1 MEEEQIV
8 IGKGTWIDKVA
19 DTLIKREKK
28 LGRNLGLIR
37 VESGLGASGIPHIG
51 SMADAV
57 RAYGIALALQNF
69 GFRSELV
76 AYSDDMD
83 GLRKIPQGLPNWLQD
98 HIAKPVSTIPDP
110 FGSCH
115 SSYGMHMSSLLLD
128 GLDKAGI
135 KYHFQSGSDSY
146 KKGTLVNQIDTIL
159 KSTLKIGQKIAEF
172 VGQDKYTEVL
182 PYFPI
187 CRNCGRLY
195 TAVAQQYLPDER
207 RVTYICKGGKIGK
220 EEIKGC
226 GNKGEA
232 DITKGEGKLAWKVE
246 FAARWQALD
255 IRFEAYGKDIM
266 DSVRVNDWIADEILG
281 YPHPLHVKYEM
292 FLDKAGKKISKSS
305 GNVLTPQMWLRYGTP
320 ESILL
325 LLFKRIA
332 GTRHVGLDDVPALMD
347 EYDYYEDVYFGKV
360 NEDNTAKLTKIKGI
374 YEYINKLH
382 PPKQPELHIPYR
394 FIAQQASIFPPD
406 DDNRIEKVFNRLLK
420 YGMVKGNSTE
430 AIKHKI
436 RLASNWGDDNNAKNG
451 DEKFEIQLSDVHRKA
466 VQELI
471 EAMRP
476 FTGTPDS
483 PDNAKRLQS
492 NVFSIARAN
501 GMEPKEFFTLLYRMF
516 LNAEKGPRIGNY
528 LLDLGID
535 RAAALLDR
543 YLHS

>member
-1 MEEEQIV
+1 MEEQIV

-69 GFRSELV
+69 GFKSELV

-83 GLRKIPQGLPNWLQD
+83 GLRKIPQGLPTWLRD
-98 HIAKPVSTIPDP
+98 HIAKPVSIIPDP

-115 SSYGMHMSSLLLD
+115 PSYGMHMSSLLLD

-135 KYHFQSGSDSY
+135 KYRFQSGSEAY
-146 KKGTLVNQIDTIL
+146 KQGILAKQIDTIL
-159 KSTLKIGQKIAEF
+159 KNRSKIGQKIAEF

-187 CRNCGRLY
+187 CRSCGRLY
-195 TAVAQQYLPDER
+195 TAVAQEYLPEER
-207 RVTYICKGGKIGK
+207 KVTYICRGGRIGK

-232 DITKGEGKLAWKVE
+232 DIARGEGKLAWKVE
-246 FAARWQALD
+246 FAARWLALD

-292 FLDKAGKKISKSS
+292 FLDKAGKKISKSA
-305 GNVLTPQMWLRYGTP
+305 GNVLTPQMWLQYGTP

-347 EYDYYEDVYFGKV
+347 EYDYYEDVYFGKISEG
-360 NEDNTAKLTKIKGI
+360 NLAKLTKTKGI
-374 YEYINKLH
+374 YEYINKLN
-382 PPKQPELHIPYR
+382 PPKQPDPHIPYR

-406 DDNRIEKVFNRLLK
+406 DRDRDEKVFNRLMK
-420 YGMVKGNSTE
+420 YGMVKGTKSDS
-430 AIKHKI
+430 IMYKI
-436 RLASNWGDDNNAKNG
+436 RLASNWGEDNMAK
-451 DEKFEIQLSDVHRKA
+451 DEKFEIQLSDLHRKA

-471 EAMRP
+471 EAIRP
-476 FTGTPDS
+476 FTGLPDS
-483 PDNAKRLQS
+483 ADNAKNLQS
-492 NVFSIARAN
+492 NVFSIARTN
-501 GMEPKEFFTLLYRMF
+501 GIEPKEFFALLYRMF
-516 LNAEKGPRIGNY
+516 LNTDRGPRIGNY

-535 RAAALLDR
+535 RATSLLKK
-543 YLHS
+543 YLHG